1 MRSYHNEDYLMTL
14 PNCQT
19 MVFQEGKAEQLVPLK
34 RGGSSVQPQER
45 QPRLEVAKTAERRHV
60 NGARKPVK
68 QEGDTRSN
76 ASDQMLAKAFLS

>member
-1 MRSYHNEDYLMTL
+1 MTL

-19 MVFQEGKAEQLVPLK
+19 MVFQKGTAELLVPIK

-68 QEGDTRSN
+68 QEGGT
-76 ASDQMLAKAFLS
+76 